1 MEIRIGDHRT
11 QTYHVNFY
19 AFGTDRIITAA
30 IRAGPTAVE
39 NVRIWTSET
48 YEGTV
53 GLRQTGEQTW
63 IYPGATSAEGFSL
76 GTFNAGQEK
85 SIEIKINLP
94 SPPGQ
99 PGENLIPL
107 RIGNGGAPG

>member
-39 NVRIWTSET
+39 DVRIWTSET

-76 GTFNAGQEK
+76 GTFNANQEK
-85 SIEIKINLP
+85 SIEIKLNLP
-94 SPPGQ
+94 SPPGR